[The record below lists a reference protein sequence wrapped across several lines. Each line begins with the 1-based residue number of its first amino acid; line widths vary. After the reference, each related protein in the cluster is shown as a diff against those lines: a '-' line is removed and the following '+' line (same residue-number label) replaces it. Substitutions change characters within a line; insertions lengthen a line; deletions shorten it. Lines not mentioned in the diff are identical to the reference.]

1 VIIDGLVA
9 YWSFDDCQATDIT
22 GQGHNGNIS
31 GSADCID
38 GVKGKAFKFKGQ
50 DYIEIPYDPQLAS
63 SKYTINLWYKI
74 DNLTASTMIV
84 KSSIKDNA
92 TGKIYYDISFN
103 LLGELAV
110 MYEDAQNQ
118 NYYMVVSQ
126 SNEVGKFFMIT
137 LTFSDRNFKVFIN
150 GQKAEEGNFA
160 GDPVDD
166 LSGVL
171 IGCRFDWGGC
181 FEGVLDEV
189 RIYNRVLSD
198 SEIQALY
205 GIAK

>member
-1 VIIDGLVA
+1 
-9 YWSFDDCQATDIT
+9 
-22 GQGHNGNIS
+22 
-31 GSADCID
+31 
-38 GVKGKAFKFKGQ
+38 
-50 DYIEIPYDPQLAS
+50 
-63 SKYTINLWYKI
+63 
-74 DNLTASTMIV
+74 MIV